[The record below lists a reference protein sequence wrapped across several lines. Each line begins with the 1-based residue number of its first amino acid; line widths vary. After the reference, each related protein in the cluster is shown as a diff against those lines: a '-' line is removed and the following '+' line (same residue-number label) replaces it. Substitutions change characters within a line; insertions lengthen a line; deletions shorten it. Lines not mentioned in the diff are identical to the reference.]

1 MDGSVAAGD
10 RVVVLPGTY
19 NLLAPIFPA
28 VPITIEG
35 ASGQPVPRLIASGN
49 SAMQVPPGGIARRLY
64 IESSNAGSSRVLDLL
79 NGSLGEQLEVVGTGT
94 SPNVALVSGATLRDS
109 SAWNRDAVGGS
120 AVVTGGTGA
129 DLRNVTAIA
138 PLSGGVGVL
147 SDAAFGDTQSVSL
160 RNVIARGPAD
170 GQGIQAA
177 DDPGIG
183 DSVTVTVSSSN
194 YSSLDDDEPEADIV
208 ESGPA
213 NQTASPAFANAAT
226 GNFHQLSNSLT
237 IDAGSVD
244 PLLGELDI
252 DGEARSQG
260 DGPDIGADEL
270 TVTPDQTGAT
280 DNFPPETGI
289 RKGPKKKTFKRNAKI
304 EFGGSEPG
312 VTFECQLDDNGFEP
326 CTSPDR
332 LRGLT
337 RGKHVFAV
345 RAVDAAGN
353 RDPTPADRRWKIT
366 KKKRKQR

>member
-1 MDGSVAAGD
+1 M
-10 RVVVLPGTY
+10 
-19 NLLAPIFPA
+19 
-28 VPITIEG
+28 
-35 ASGQPVPRLIASGN
+35 
-49 SAMQVPPGGIARRLY
+49 
-64 IESSNAGSSRVLDLL
+64 
-79 NGSLGEQLEVVGTGT
+79 
-94 SPNVALVSGATLRDS
+94 
-109 SAWNRDAVGGS
+109 
-120 AVVTGGTGA
+120 TGGTGA

-252 DGEARSQG
+252 DGEARIQG
-260 DGPDIGADEL
+260 AAPDIGADEF
-270 TVTPDQTGAT
+270 TVTPDQ
-280 DNFPPETGI
+280 PPARPT
-289 RKGPKKKTFKRNAKI
+289 
-304 EFGGSEPG
+304 
-312 VTFECQLDDNGFEP
+312 
-326 CTSPDR
+326 TSPPRPGSARGPRRRRSSATQVRVRRQRARCDVRVSARRQR
-332 LRGLT
+332 LRALHLT
-337 RGKHVFAV
+337 RPGSRGSNAASMSSRFA
-345 RAVDAAGN
+345 RWIAAGN
-353 RDPTPADRRWKIT
+353 RDPTPADRRWKSS
-366 KKKRKQR
+366 RRRR